1 MLGKNLLEYNTET
14 IDGYGGSRI
23 YHSGDV
29 VSDVYESTG
38 QRHFY
43 KGDTATNLR
52 GDVASESIDDFMSR
66 RGLPSAGVAFDN
78 ANKVA
83 APAYQTTDDLIKDFT
98 TKASSSQADEAGT
111 ILKDIFDKTDF
122 ANKQFDIP
130 GSTRLVTGSDVLG
143 KLSGIEMTDQIGSV
157 AAYNPER
164 GMMQVNPNLLGYLQP
179 EEIATTFTHE
189 LFHTAADASGAMDAE
204 RITRATSARSAMTLE
219 DAKYLGEQEGIADS
233 FSRRINKRS
242 WSYTG
247 D

>member
-1 MLGKNLLEYNTET
+1 L
-14 IDGYGGSRI
+14 
-23 YHSGDV
+23 V
-29 VSDVYESTG
+29 
-38 QRHFY
+38 
-43 KGDTATNLR
+43 
-52 GDVASESIDDFMSR
+52 
-66 RGLPSAGVAFDN
+66 
-78 ANKVA
+78 
-83 APAYQTTDDLIKDFT
+83 KDFT

-143 KLSGIEMTDQIGSV
+143 KLSGIEMTDEIGSV

-164 GMMQVNPNLLGYLQP
+164 GMMQLNTNLLGSLLP

-242 WSYTG
+242 WSYTV
-247 D
+247 DECI